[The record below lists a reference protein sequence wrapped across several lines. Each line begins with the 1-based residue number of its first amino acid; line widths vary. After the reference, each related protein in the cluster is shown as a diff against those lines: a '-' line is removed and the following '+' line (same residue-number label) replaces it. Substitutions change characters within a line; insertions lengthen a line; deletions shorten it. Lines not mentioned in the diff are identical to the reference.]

1 MNRRELITL
10 IGGAAAWPL
19 AARAQQPTKVPRVG
33 ILTPAV
39 TDATPALQAFHRGI
53 RDLGYVEGQTI
64 ALAFDTPSDE
74 RALQTPNWSQPG
86 PTSVRPGWPL
96 SACPLSGCV

>member
-1 MNRRELITL
+1 MNRRAFIMVL
-10 IGGAAAWPL
+10 GGAAAWPL

-39 TDATPALQAFHRGI
+39 TDATTALQAFHRGI

-64 ALAFDTPSDE
+64 ALDFRFSRETSTPYLVSP
-74 RALQTPNWSQPG
+74 RSWFAPPST
-86 PTSVRPGWPL
+86 
-96 SACPLSGCV
+96 

>member
-1 MNRRELITL
+1 VNRRELIIL

-19 AARAQQPTKVPRVG
+19 AARAQQQPTKVSRVG

-64 ALAFDTPSDE
+64 ALDFRFSRGDLDALPGLAAELVPPPS
-74 RALQTPNWSQPG
+74 T
-86 PTSVRPGWPL
+86 
-96 SACPLSGCV
+96 

>member
-1 MNRRELITL
+1 MKRRELITL

-39 TDATPALQAFHRGI
+39 TDATPVLQAFHRGI

-64 ALAFDTPSDE
+64 ALDFRFSRGDLDAYLVSPRSWFAPPS
-74 RALQTPNWSQPG
+74 T
-86 PTSVRPGWPL
+86 
-96 SACPLSGCV
+96 

>member
-19 AARAQQPTKVPRVG
+19 AARAQQPTKVRVG

-64 ALAFDTPSDE
+64 ALDF
-74 RALQTPNWSQPG
+74 R
-86 PTSVRPGWPL
+86 
-96 SACPLSGCV
+96 

>member
-19 AARAQQPTKVPRVG
+19 AARAQQQPTKVPRVG

-64 ALAFDTPSDE
+64 ALDFRFSRGDLDALPGLAAELVPPPS
-74 RALQTPNWSQPG
+74 T
-86 PTSVRPGWPL
+86 
-96 SACPLSGCV
+96 